1 MDHLSHTTH
10 YAPLLMVA
18 AEASG
23 DQHGAALVRA
33 LHERFPHLQVYG
45 LGGDHMRA
53 AGVDTLFDV
62 QALNVVGV
70 VEILAKVPA
79 GFRMAHRLLQEAMR
93 RGTRVV
99 VLIDAPGFNL
109 NLARLAKR
117 TGLTVVYYISPQ
129 IWAWRQQRVKRVARY
144 VDKMLTL
151 FPFEVPLYT
160 IAGVDAECVGHP
172 LLDCV
177 CPLPTPV
184 QAAQSLGLDAR
195 YPIMALLPG
204 SRRQELR
211 RLLPPML
218 AALQRVQQ
226 RLPTLQGIIPVA
238 PTLSMESIQHMLRSY
253 PIPVT
258 VIAGQSH
265 TALRAAD
272 VALVTSGTATL
283 EAGLIGTPMVVVYKL
298 HPVTAWLARRVL
310 RIPYIGLVNIVA
322 GRPIVPELLQEALCP
337 QTLAA
342 LALHCLEHPEVA
354 QHIRSELATLRHALG
369 VGDGARRAAACVGQ
383 FLQPTGTHA
392 TATVTGND
400 PQ

>member
-1 MDHLSHTTH
+1 MDHPS
-10 YAPLLMVA
+10 YCAPLLMVA

-33 LHERFPHLQVYG
+33 LHERFSPLQVYG

-53 AGVDTLFDV
+53 AGVETLFDV
-62 QALNVVGV
+62 QTLNVVGV

-79 GFRMAHRLLQEAMR
+79 GLRMAHRLLYEAAR

-109 NLARLAKR
+109 NFARLAKR
-117 TGLTVVYYISPQ
+117 AGLSVVYYISPQ
-129 IWAWRQQRVKRVARY
+129 IWAWRQHRVKRVARY

-151 FPFEVPLYT
+151 FPFEVPFYT
-160 IAGVDAECVGHP
+160 AAGVDAEYVGHP
-172 LLDCV
+172 LLDHLHH
-177 CPLPTPV
+177 LPSQT
-184 QAAQSLGLDAR
+184 QAAQMLGLDAQ

-211 RLLPPML
+211 RLLPTML

-226 RLPTLQGIIPVA
+226 RLPSLQGIIPVA
-238 PTLSMESIQHMLRSY
+238 STLTVEEIQQMLRHYS
-253 PIPVT
+253 IPAT

-272 VALVTSGTATL
+272 FALVTSGTATL

-298 HPVTAWLARRVL
+298 HPVTAWLARHVI

-342 LALHCLEHPEVA
+342 LALHCLEQPDVA
-354 QHIRSELATLRHALG
+354 QHIRSELATLRQALG
-369 VGDGARRAAACVGQ
+369 MEDGARRAAACIEQ
-383 FLQPTGTHA
+383 FLRSAGTY
-392 TATVTGND
+392 TATPVIE
-400 PQ
+400 

>member
-1 MDHLSHTTH
+1 MDHSFH

-33 LHERFPHLQVYG
+33 LHERFPQLQVYG

-53 AGVDTLFDV
+53 AGMETLFDV

-79 GFRMAHRLLQEAMR
+79 GLRMAHRLLRAAAR

-109 NLARLAKR
+109 NFARLASR
-117 TGLTVVYYISPQ
+117 AGLSVVYYISPQ
-129 IWAWRQQRVKRVARY
+129 IWAWRQRRVKRIARY

-151 FPFEVPLYT
+151 FPFEVPFYT
-160 IAGVDAECVGHP
+160 AAGVDAEYVGHP
-172 LLDCV
+172 LLDHLHH
-177 CPLPTPV
+177 LPSQA
-184 QAAQSLGLDAR
+184 QAAQTLGLDAR
-195 YPIMALLPG
+195 HPIMALLPG

-211 RLLPPML
+211 RLLPTML

-226 RLPTLQGIIPVA
+226 RLPLLQGIIPVA
-238 PTLSMESIQHMLRSY
+238 PTLTMAEIQQMLRHC
-253 PIPVT
+253 PVPVT

-272 VALVTSGTATL
+272 VALVASGTATL
-283 EAGLIGTPMVVVYKL
+283 EAGLIGTPMVVVYKM

-310 RIPYIGLVNIVA
+310 CIPYIGLVNIVT
-322 GRPIVPELLQEALCP
+322 GRPMVPELLQEALCS

-342 LALHCLEHPEVA
+342 LALHCLEQPEVV
-354 QHIRSELATLRHALG
+354 QHIKSELATLRHALG
-369 VGDGARRAAACVGQ
+369 TGDGARRAAVCVGQ
-383 FLQPTGTHA
+383 FLQPAGTY
-392 TATVTGND
+392 TVTPVTG
-400 PQ
+400 

>member
-1 MDHLSHTTH
+1 MDYPSHTGH

-33 LHERFPHLQVYG
+33 LHERFPYLQVYG

-53 AGVDTLFDV
+53 AGVDILFDV

-79 GFRMAHRLLQEAMR
+79 GLRMAHRLLRAAAC

-109 NLARLAKR
+109 NFARLAKR
-117 TGLTVVYYISPQ
+117 AGLSVVYYISPQ

-151 FPFEVPLYT
+151 FPFEVPCYT
-160 IAGVDAECVGHP
+160 AAGVDAEYVGHP
-172 LLDCV
+172 LLDRV
-177 CPLPTPV
+177 HHLPAPA
-184 QAAQSLGLDAR
+184 QAAQTVGLDAR

-218 AALQRVQQ
+218 AAFQRVQR
-226 RLPTLQGIIPVA
+226 RLPSLQGIIPVA
-238 PTLSMESIQHMLRSY
+238 PTLPMEEIQQMLRHY

-272 VALVTSGTATL
+272 VALVASGTATL
-283 EAGLIGTPMVVVYKL
+283 EAGLIGTPMVVVYKM
-298 HPVTAWLARRVL
+298 HPVTTWLVRRVI

-322 GRPIVPELLQEALCP
+322 GRPMVPELLHEALCP

-354 QHIRSELATLRHALG
+354 QHIRSELATLHHALG
-369 VGDGARRAAACVGQ
+369 MGDGARRAAACVGQ
-383 FLQPTGTHA
+383 FLRPA
-392 TATVTGND
+392 RMCTAPPVTG
-400 PQ
+400 

>member
-1 MDHLSHTTH
+1 
-10 YAPLLMVA
+10 MVA

-33 LHERFPHLQVYG
+33 LHERFPPLQVYG

-53 AGVDTLFDV
+53 AGVETLFDV

-70 VEILAKVPA
+70 VETLVKVPA
-79 GFRMAHRLLQEAMR
+79 GLRLAYRLLREAAR
-93 RGTRVV
+93 RGTRVA

-109 NLARLAKR
+109 NFARLAKR
-117 TGLTVVYYISPQ
+117 AGLSVVYYISPQ
-129 IWAWRQQRVKRVARY
+129 IWAWRQHRVKRVARY

-151 FPFEVPLYT
+151 FPFEVPFYT
-160 IAGVDAECVGHP
+160 AAGIDAEYVGHP

-177 CPLPTPV
+177 QHLPSV
-184 QAAQSLGLDAR
+184 AQAAQTLGLDAR

-211 RLLPPML
+211 RLLPTML
-218 AALQRVQQ
+218 AAFQRVQQ

-238 PTLSMESIQHMLRSY
+238 QTLTVAEIQQMLGHC
-253 PIPVT
+253 PVPVT

-265 TALRAAD
+265 TVLRAAD
-272 VALVTSGTATL
+272 FALVTSGTATL
-283 EAGLIGTPMVVVYKL
+283 EAGLIGTPMVVVYKM
-298 HPVTAWLARRVL
+298 HPVTAWLARRVI
-310 RIPYIGLVNIVA
+310 RIPYIGLVNIVT
-322 GRPIVPELLQEALCP
+322 GRPLAPELLQEALCP

-354 QHIRSELATLRHALG
+354 QYIRSELAPLHHALG
-369 VGDGARRAAACVGQ
+369 LGDGARRAAACVGQ
-383 FLQPTGTHA
+383 FLRPA
-392 TATVTGND
+392 ALCTAPPVTR
-400 PQ
+400 

>member
-1 MDHLSHTTH
+1 MAHSPHPGH
-10 YAPLLMVA
+10 HAPLLMVA

-23 DQHGAALVRA
+23 DHHGAALVRA

-45 LGGDHMRA
+45 LGGDRMRA
-53 AGVDTLFDV
+53 AGVDTLFDI

-70 VEILAKVPA
+70 AEILAKVPS
-79 GFRMAHRLLQEAMR
+79 GWRMAYRLRREAAR

-109 NLARLAKR
+109 NFARLAKHA
-117 TGLTVVYYISPQ
+117 GLSVVYYISPQ
-129 IWAWRQQRVKRVARY
+129 IWAWRQHRVKRVARY

-160 IAGVDAECVGHP
+160 AAGVDAEYVGHP

-177 CPLPTPV
+177 DFLPTPA
-184 QAAQSLGLDAR
+184 QAAQVLGLNAQH
-195 YPIMALLPG
+195 PIVALLPG

-211 RLLPPML
+211 LLLPTML
-218 AALQRVQQ
+218 AALQCIHQ
-226 RLPTLQGIIPVA
+226 RLPGVQGVIPVA
-238 PTLSMESIQHMLRSY
+238 PTLVVEEIQQSVRHS
-253 PIPVT
+253 PVPVT

-272 VALVTSGTATL
+272 FALVTSGTATL

-298 HPVTAWLARRVL
+298 HPITAWLARRVVCV
-310 RIPYIGLVNIVA
+310 PYIGLVNIVA
-322 GRPIVPELLQEALCP
+322 GRPVVPELLQEALRP

-342 LALHCLEHPEVA
+342 LALHCLERPEVA
-354 QHIRSELATLRHALG
+354 QHIRSELATLRPTLG
-369 VGDGARRAAACVGQ
+369 RGDGARRAAACVGP
-383 FLQPTGTHA
+383 FLQSA
-392 TATVTGND
+392 ESYTATTV
-400 PQ
+400 PE

>member
-1 MDHLSHTTH
+1 MDHPSHTGD

-45 LGGDHMRA
+45 LGGDSMRA
-53 AGVDTLFDV
+53 AGVETLFDV
-62 QALNVVGV
+62 QALNVVGI
-70 VEILAKVPA
+70 VEILTKVPA
-79 GFRMAHRLLQEAMR
+79 GLRMAHHLLRAAAC

-109 NLARLAKR
+109 TLARLAKR
-117 TGLTVVYYISPQ
+117 AGLSVVYYISPQ
-129 IWAWRQQRVKRVARY
+129 IWAWRPHRVKKVARY

-160 IAGVDAECVGHP
+160 AARVDAECVGHP
-172 LLDCV
+172 LLDRV
-177 CPLPTPV
+177 HHLPAPA
-184 QAAQSLGLDAR
+184 QAAQTLGLDAR
-195 YPIMALLPG
+195 YPMMALLPG

-218 AALQRVQQ
+218 AAFQLVQR
-226 RLPTLQGIIPVA
+226 RLPSLQGIIPVA
-238 PTLSMESIQHMLRSY
+238 PTLAMEEVQQMLHHT
-253 PIPVT
+253 PLPVT

-272 VALVTSGTATL
+272 VALVASGTATL

-298 HPVTAWLARRVL
+298 HPITAWLARRVL
-310 RIPYIGLVNIVA
+310 RIPHIGLVNIVA
-322 GRPIVPELLQEALCP
+322 GRPMVPELLQEALCP

-354 QHIRSELATLRHALG
+354 QHIRGELATLRHALG
-369 VGDGARRAAACVGQ
+369 MGDGARRAAACVGQ
-383 FLQPTGTHA
+383 FLRSAGPC
-392 TATVTGND
+392 TATPVTG
-400 PQ
+400 

>member
-1 MDHLSHTTH
+1 MI
-10 YAPLLMVA
+10 AV
-18 AEASG
+18 EASG

-53 AGVDTLFDV
+53 AGVETLFDV
-62 QALNVVGV
+62 QALNVLGV
-70 VEILAKVPA
+70 VEILAKVPSSL
-79 GFRMAHRLLQEAMR
+79 RMAHHLLREAAR

-109 NLARLAKR
+109 NFARLAKR
-117 TGLTVVYYISPQ
+117 AGLSVVYYISPQ
-129 IWAWRQQRVKRVARY
+129 IWAWRQHRLKRVARY

-160 IAGVDAECVGHP
+160 AAGVDAECVGHP
-172 LLDCV
+172 LLDHV
-177 CPLPTPV
+177 HHLPASTR
-184 QAAQSLGLDAR
+184 AAQILGLDAQH
-195 YPIMALLPG
+195 PIVALLPG

-226 RLPTLQGIIPVA
+226 RLPSLQGVIPVA
-238 PTLSMESIQHMLRSY
+238 PTLTTEEVQHILRRY
-253 PIPVT
+253 PVPVT

-298 HPVTAWLARRVL
+298 HPVTAWLARRVV

-322 GRPIVPELLQEALCP
+322 GRPMVPELLQQALCP

-354 QHIRSELATLRHALG
+354 QHIKGELATLRHALG
-369 VGDGARRAAACVGQ
+369 MGDGARRAAACVGQ
-383 FLQPTGTHA
+383 FLQPAATC
-392 TATVTGND
+392 TATPVTG
-400 PQ
+400 

>member
-1 MDHLSHTTH
+1 MDHPSHPGDC
-10 YAPLLMVA
+10 APLLMVA

-33 LHERFPHLQVYG
+33 LHERFPHLHVYG

-53 AGVDTLFDV
+53 AGVETLFDV
-62 QALNVVGV
+62 RALNVVGV

-79 GFRMAHRLLQEAMR
+79 GLRMAQHLLRAAAC

-109 NLARLAKR
+109 TLARLAKR
-117 TGLTVVYYISPQ
+117 AGLSVVYYISPQ
-129 IWAWRQQRVKRVARY
+129 IWAWRPHRVKKVARY

-160 IAGVDAECVGHP
+160 AAGVDTECVGHP
-172 LLDCV
+172 LLDALHG
-177 CPLPTPV
+177 LPAPA
-184 QAAQSLGLDAR
+184 QAAQIVGLDAR
-195 YPIMALLPG
+195 HPIMALLPG

-218 AALQRVQQ
+218 AAFQRVQR
-226 RLPTLQGIIPVA
+226 RLPSLQGIIPVA
-238 PTLSMESIQHMLRSY
+238 PTLAMEEIQQMLRHH
-253 PIPVT
+253 PLPVT

-272 VALVTSGTATL
+272 VALVASGTATL
-283 EAGLIGTPMVVVYKL
+283 EAGLIGTPMVVVYKM

-322 GRPIVPELLQEALCP
+322 GRPMVPELLQEALCP
-337 QTLAA
+337 HTLAA

-354 QHIRSELATLRHALG
+354 QHIRSELAALRHALG
-369 VGDGARRAAACVGQ
+369 MGDGARRAAACVGQ
-383 FLQPTGTHA
+383 FLHPAGTC
-392 TATVTGND
+392 TATPVTG
-400 PQ
+400 

>member
-1 MDHLSHTTH
+1 MDHPAHPGD

-33 LHERFPHLQVYG
+33 LHERFPHLHVYG

-53 AGVDTLFDV
+53 AGVETLFDV
-62 QALNVVGV
+62 RALNVVGV

-79 GFRMAHRLLQEAMR
+79 GLRMAQHLLRAAAR

-109 NLARLAKR
+109 TLARLAKR
-117 TGLTVVYYISPQ
+117 AGLSVVYYISPQ
-129 IWAWRQQRVKRVARY
+129 IWAWRQHRVKKVARY

-160 IAGVDAECVGHP
+160 AAGVDAECVGHP
-172 LLDCV
+172 LLDSLHS
-177 CPLPTPV
+177 LPAPA
-184 QAAQSLGLDAR
+184 QAAQTLGLDAR

-218 AALQRVQQ
+218 AAFQRVQR
-226 RLPTLQGIIPVA
+226 RLPSLQGIIPVA
-238 PTLSMESIQHMLRSY
+238 PTLAMEEIQQMLRHH
-253 PIPVT
+253 PLPVT

-272 VALVTSGTATL
+272 VALVASGTATL
-283 EAGLIGTPMVVVYKL
+283 EAGLIGTPMVVVYKM

-322 GRPIVPELLQEALCP
+322 GRPMVPELLQEALCP
-337 QTLAA
+337 HTLAA

-354 QHIRSELATLRHALG
+354 QHIRSELAALRHALG
-369 VGDGARRAAACVGQ
+369 MGDGARRAAACVGQ
-383 FLQPTGTHA
+383 FLHPAGTC
-392 TATVTGND
+392 TATPVTG
-400 PQ
+400 

>member
-1 MDHLSHTTH
+1 MEHPPHTEN

-33 LHERFPHLQVYG
+33 LHEHFPPLQVYG

-53 AGVDTLFDV
+53 AGVETLFDV
-62 QALNVVGV
+62 RALNVVGV

-79 GFRMAHRLLQEAMR
+79 GLRMAHRLLRAAAC

-109 NLARLAKR
+109 TLARLAKR
-117 TGLTVVYYISPQ
+117 AGLSVVYYISPQ
-129 IWAWRQQRVKRVARY
+129 IWAWRPHRVKKVARY

-160 IAGVDAECVGHP
+160 AAGVDAEYVGHP
-172 LLDCV
+172 LLDALHC
-177 CPLPTPV
+177 LPAPT
-184 QAAQSLGLDAR
+184 QAAQTLGLDAR

-218 AALQRVQQ
+218 AAFQRVQR
-226 RLPTLQGIIPVA
+226 RLPSVQGIIPVA
-238 PTLSMESIQHMLRSY
+238 STLTIAEVQQMLRHT
-253 PIPVT
+253 PLPVT

-272 VALVTSGTATL
+272 MALVASGTATL

-322 GRPIVPELLQEALCP
+322 GRPMVPELLQEALCP

-354 QHIRSELATLRHALG
+354 QHIRSELATLRQALG
-369 VGDGARRAAACVGQ
+369 MADGARRAAACVGQ
-383 FLQPTGTHA
+383 FLRPAGTCPA
-392 TATVTGND
+392 TPVTG
-400 PQ
+400 

>member
-1 MDHLSHTTH
+1 MEHPPHTGD

-33 LHERFPHLQVYG
+33 LHERFPPLQVYG

-53 AGVDTLFDV
+53 AGVETLFDV

-79 GFRMAHRLLQEAMR
+79 GLRMARRLLRAAAC

-109 NLARLAKR
+109 TLARLAKR
-117 TGLTVVYYISPQ
+117 AGLSVVYYISPQ
-129 IWAWRQQRVKRVARY
+129 IWAWRPHRVKKVARY

-160 IAGVDAECVGHP
+160 AAGVDAEYVGHP
-172 LLDCV
+172 LLDRV
-177 CPLPTPV
+177 HHLPAPA
-184 QAAQSLGLDAR
+184 QAAQTLGLDTQ

-218 AALQRVQQ
+218 AAFQRVQQ
-226 RLPTLQGIIPVA
+226 RLPSLQGIIPVA
-238 PTLSMESIQHMLRSY
+238 PTLSMEEVQQMLRQAHL
-253 PIPVT
+253 PVT

-272 VALVTSGTATL
+272 VALVASGTATL
-283 EAGLIGTPMVVVYKL
+283 EAGLLGTPMVVVYKL
-298 HPVTAWLARRVL
+298 HPITAWLARRVL
-310 RIPYIGLVNIVA
+310 RVPYIGLVNIVA
-322 GRPIVPELLQEALCP
+322 GRPMVPELLQEALCP

-354 QHIRSELATLRHALG
+354 QHIRGELATLRHALG
-369 VGDGARRAAACVGQ
+369 MGDGARRAAACVGQ
-383 FLQPTGTHA
+383 FLRSTGTCPA
-392 TATVTGND
+392 TAVTG
-400 PQ
+400 